1 MEENIPRS
9 AKICREHNVE
19 AICTAILGTCVGH
32 LIDLGLNDL
41 EVLTVVEDLLKMRT
55 MVNDP
60 AMRAYLEKV
69 QSAATKHF
77 QEGG

>member
-41 EVLTVVEDLLKMRT
+41 EVLTIVEDLLKMRA
-55 MVNDP
+55 MLNDP
-60 AMRAYLEKV
+60 AMLASLKKIESGV
-69 QSAATKHF
+69 PKHLK
-77 QEGG
+77 EGA